1 MKLITKKPH
10 PLFSGFK
17 AVTLTVE
24 VLQYC
29 GDGRIPVSSEPGLTT
44 DLCQVS
50 FLAFDFFPKRCLFEL
65 LAFIFV

>member
-17 AVTLTVE
+17 AVTLMVE

-29 GDGRIPVSSEPGLTT
+29 GADWIPVSSLNQG
-44 DLCQVS
+44 
-50 FLAFDFFPKRCLFEL
+50 
-65 LAFIFV
+65 